1 MISAQLQTDA
11 MKDSKVDAKEPSL
24 NSMMEFPKMQP
35 GYLSAHALRFKKHNS
50 PPGGS
55 SNTSVSRRSN
65 TSPSSIVKFP
75 NAIGIQSPIAQS
87 RSEQLNIIMEDDPSR
102 RRFRRFLVGFWLLK
116 E

>member
-35 GYLSAHALRFKKHNS
+35 GYLSGQSLKIKKRMSTGNNQAGSNRSKNNVASQS
-50 PPGGS
+50 PK
-55 SNTSVSRRSN
+55 
-65 TSPSSIVKFP
+65 SPHS
-75 NAIGIQSPIAQS
+75 AQSPIAQS